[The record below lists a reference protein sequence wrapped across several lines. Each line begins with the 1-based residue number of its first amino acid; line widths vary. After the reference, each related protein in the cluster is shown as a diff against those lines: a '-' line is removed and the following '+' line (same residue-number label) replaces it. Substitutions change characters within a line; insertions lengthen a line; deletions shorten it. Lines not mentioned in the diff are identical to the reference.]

1 MEDPYKKV
9 RRDIPPPD
17 FKYGAAKYLRPKVKK
32 KISNNARDYLK
43 DEDSFSDIVDFWEEE

>member
-43 DEDSFSDIVDFWEEE
+43 DEYNFSDIVDFWEEE